1 MLSCIRF
8 CSTAWILGLKSLAE
22 STYLYFLHTKVTVD
36 EKGGCVKDFGGTSAA
51 NAMASGLIALTLQA
65 K

>member
-1 MLSCIRF
+1 MDTRIKIVSRVHLLVF
-8 CSTAWILGLKSLAE
+8 
-22 STYLYFLHTKVTVD
+22 FLHTKVTVD
-36 EKGGCVKDFGGTSAA
+36 EKAGCVKDFGGTSAA

>member
-1 MLSCIRF
+1 MDTQIKVVSKVHLLVF
-8 CSTAWILGLKSLAE
+8 
-22 STYLYFLHTKVTVD
+22 FHTKVTVD
-36 EKGGCVKDFGGTSAA
+36 EKAGCVKDFGDTSAA